1 MSAASGPS
9 GRDAARE
16 LTVARVDVFTSRPF
30 AGNPAAAVLD
40 ADGLSESDMQAI
52 AREMRAAGTAFVSA
66 AGAPGA
72 QFKLRKFTPT
82 REVLYSGHTTLGAV
96 RALLDTGRLTGPRAV
111 FDTALGPLPVAI
123 EPGPDGAVLWL
134 EPTLPA
140 CVPFGGP
147 LGDIID
153 AAGLPAAG
161 LGAWAEPAVTPDTDL
176 LVPVADLATLRGLAP
191 DLGRLAQVGSALGLR
206 ACCFA
211 SLETVEPTSAVHSR
225 FFAPQF
231 GIPEDIV
238 TGSVHSGLAVWLY
251 EAGRLGEVDDI
262 AAFTAEQGDGLGR
275 PGRLSIALATK
286 DGRAVAVRV
295 GGRAVTVMT
304 GRLRTPG

>member
-1 MSAASGPS
+1 VSAVGGSAGA
-9 GRDAARE
+9 DTE

-40 ADGLSESDMQAI
+40 ADGLSESAMQAI

-66 AGAPGA
+66 SGAPGA
-72 QFKLRKFTPT
+72 HFALRKFTPT

-96 RALLDTGRLTGPRAV
+96 RALLDAGRLTGPRAV

-123 EPGPDGAVLWL
+123 EAGPDGVVLWL
-134 EPTLPA
+134 EPALPV
-140 CVPFGGP
+140 CVPFDGP
-147 LGDIID
+147 LRDIIT
-153 AAGLPAAG
+153 AAGLPARG
-161 LGAWAEPAVTPDTDL
+161 LGTWARPAVTPDTNL

-191 DLGRLAQVGSALGLR
+191 DLGRLGQVGGGLGLR
-206 ACCFA
+206 ACCFV
-211 SLETVEPTSAVHSR
+211 SLEAVEPTSAVHSR

-238 TGSVHSGLAVWLY
+238 TGSVHSGLAVWLH
-251 EAGRLGEVDDI
+251 EAGRLAVADGI

-275 PGRLSIALATK
+275 PGRLSIALRTDA
-286 DGRAVAVRV
+286 GRPVAVRV
-295 GGRAVTVMT
+295 GGRAVAVMT
-304 GRLRTPG
+304 GRMRRPD